1 MADVNTGTGSLADAA
16 SGSSLADAA
25 PTNKASSGRL
35 NRGDIVSQIQGSI
48 NKENAAID
56 DELAGVKALKVPQR
70 PELPQAPKQSDYSTD
85 PMQTFGSSAMWLA
98 MFGSLLT
105 KTPLVTALKSAT
117 ALNNAANQ
125 KDATAF
131 KNAFDKWKIDSD
143 YALKLSQYDMESYKA
158 AVQKGEVAIRAHAAA
173 NKNETAMLALEA
185 RMSDHDAK
193 MAEKQVKNMSYLNEA
208 YGRLSNIANTAA
220 EKAKEEGVSDDVAD
234 QVWFNAFANGKNKLG
249 SHIKSKGTLDSFD
262 QGAIEMPEYGFALR
276 PGNAERIKKTADE
289 DAKYFSAVA
298 HAMPIAQ
305 NIEEELLAIHEASKN
320 LATGGLGERRD
331 SATRIMSYLKDTPI
345 GGLLPGDAE
354 KLQKAADQYNII
366 DKSSNNLALDSTNL
380 RTALGGHANRGS
392 VLQLQTT
399 LNGKPGNQNTPA
411 ANANIAAGMLA
422 DTKNWQLHAEIGQRY
437 AQANPLGIDD
447 FNSTLILEALKQKYP
462 LVTHNGV
469 IAEYHKENAEKIREH
484 IDDAIAHPD
493 KYGIYTGKKAKSKSY
508 TPPKTPVGA
517 SPNQQILDVFT
528 ADADKQQQK
537 VTPTITTELKAT
549 HKYNPQTGSI
559 EEIQ

>member
-25 PTNKASSGRL
+25 PVKSG
-35 NRGDIVSQIQGSI
+35 GSI
-48 NKENAAID
+48 IQRAKDASD
-56 DELAGVKALKVPQR
+56 DLQQKIGEKVQHMDTLKVPSR
-70 PELPQAPKQSDYSTD
+70 PEMPVAPKQSDYSTD

-98 MFGSLLT
+98 TFGSLLT
-105 KTPLVTALKSAT
+105 RTPLTT
-117 ALNNAANQ
+117 ALNSAAAVNKAAST

-131 KNAFDKWKIDSD
+131 KNAFDKWKVDSD
-143 YALKLSQYDMESYKA
+143 YALKLSQYDVENYKA
-158 AVQKGEVAIRAHAAA
+158 ALSKDEAEIRAYASSS
-173 NKNETAMLALEA
+173 KNETAMLALEA
-185 RMSDHDAK
+185 KMSEHNAK
-193 MAEKQVKNMSYLNEA
+193 MAEKQVKGMSYINEA
-208 YGRLSNIANTAA
+208 YGHLNNIANEAA
-220 EKAKEEGVSDDVAD
+220 EKAKKEGASDDVAN
-234 QVWFNAFANGKNKLG
+234 QVWFNTFSNGKNKLEG
-249 SHIKSKGTLDSFD
+249 HIKSNGTSGSFD
-262 QGAIEMPEYGFALR
+262 QGAIEKPDYGFDLR

-289 DAKYFSAVA
+289 DAKYFAAVE

-305 NIEEELLAIHEASKN
+305 NMEEELLAIHEASKN

-399 LNGKPGNQNTPA
+399 LNGKPGNQNTPV
-411 ANANIAAGMLA
+411 ANANIAADMLA
-422 DTKNWQLHAEIGQRY
+422 ANKTWQLHAEIGQRY
-437 AQANPLGIDD
+437 AQANPLGVDD
-447 FNSTLILEALKQKYP
+447 FNSILILEALKQKYP
-462 LVTHNGV
+462 LVTHSGV
-469 IAEYHKENAEKIREH
+469 LAEYHKENAEEIRKH

-493 KYGIYTGKKAKSKSY
+493 KYGIYTSKKKATSENY
-508 TPPKTPVGA
+508 TPPKTPVDA
-517 SPNQQILDVFT
+517 SPQQKILDVFT
-528 ADADKQQQK
+528 ADANKQPQK
-537 VTPTITTELKAT
+537 ATPNSTAEQKAT

-559 EEIQ
+559 EEVQ